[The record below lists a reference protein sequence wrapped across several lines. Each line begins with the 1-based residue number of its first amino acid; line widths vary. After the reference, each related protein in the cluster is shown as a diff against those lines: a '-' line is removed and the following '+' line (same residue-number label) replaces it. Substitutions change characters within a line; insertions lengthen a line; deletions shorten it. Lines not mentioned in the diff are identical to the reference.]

1 MSIHNHS
8 INFPGDSGDFND
20 FTFISF
26 EKSNICPR
34 CHLGISATVEAN
46 SNLTTTDGV
55 TQFFS
60 VIFSCPVC
68 LQHFVEI
75 YETFKENYKYFGY
88 PIGYVPYQIIDKEVP
103 EKIKNFSPKFFDIYS
118 QALTAEDNK
127 LFEISGMGFRKSI
140 EFLIKDFLIE
150 ILSKPKEEIT
160 KLPLQQAI
168 NLIDNDRIRTLATA
182 SLWLGNDE
190 THYSRK
196 HLDRDTQ
203 DMKNFIVALY
213 SFINY
218 ELIFIEASS
227 LKKK

>member
-1 MSIHNHS
+1 M
-8 INFPGDSGDFND
+8 
-20 FTFISF
+20 FISNHEEEITF
-26 EKSNICPR
+26 YSSSGNYNESISLTIIKPNICPH
-34 CHLGISATVEAN
+34 CNHFISSKIESH
-46 SNLTTTDGV
+46 SNFKTNTNFYTFG
-55 TQFFS
+55 
-60 VIFSCPVC
+60 VIFSCPHC
-68 LQHFVEI
+68 SEFFIEI
-75 YETFKENYKYFGY
+75 FKSLDNKTAY
-88 PIGYVPYQIIDKEVP
+88 PIGYSINKIIDKEVP
-103 EKIKNFSPKFFDIYS
+103 EKIKSFSPKFFEIYS
-118 QALTAEDNK
+118 QALTAETNK

-168 NLIDNDRIRTLATA
+168 NLIDNGRIRTLATA

-218 ELIFIEASS
+218 ELIFIDASS

>member
-1 MSIHNHS
+1 M
-8 INFPGDSGDFND
+8 
-20 FTFISF
+20 FISNHEEEITF
-26 EKSNICPR
+26 YSSSGNYNESISLTIIKPNICPH
-34 CHLGISATVEAN
+34 CNHFISSKIEIYSDLKKNTNFYTFA
-46 SNLTTTDGV
+46 
-55 TQFFS
+55 
-60 VIFSCPVC
+60 VIFSCPYC
-68 LQHFVEI
+68 SKFFVDI
-75 YETFKENYKYFGY
+75 FKSSDLKRATS
-88 PIGYVPYQIIDKEVP
+88 IGYTPHQIIDKEVP
-103 EKIKNFSPKFFDIYS
+103 EKIKIFSPKFFEIYS
-118 QALTAEDNK
+118 QALTAEANQ
-127 LFEISGMGFRKSI
+127 LSEISGMGFRKSI

-168 NLIDNDRIRTLATA
+168 NLIDNEHIRILATA

-196 HLDRDTQ
+196 HLDRDTK

>member
-1 MSIHNHS
+1 
-8 INFPGDSGDFND
+8 
-20 FTFISF
+20 
-26 EKSNICPR
+26 
-34 CHLGISATVEAN
+34 
-46 SNLTTTDGV
+46 
-55 TQFFS
+55 
-60 VIFSCPVC
+60 
-68 LQHFVEI
+68 
-75 YETFKENYKYFGY
+75 
-88 PIGYVPYQIIDKEVP
+88 
-103 EKIKNFSPKFFDIYS
+103 
-118 QALTAEDNK
+118 
-127 LFEISGMGFRKSI
+127 MGFRKSI

-218 ELIFIEASS
+218 ELIFIDASS